1 MKVLFF
7 ASLRERLQ
15 CDQEEWTDT
24 TGITSPQDIINRL
37 IERGAPWDTALQ
49 NGKLLVSI
57 NQEMAHL
64 DSEIKAGDE
73 IAFFP
78 PVTGG

>member
-7 ASLRERLQ
+7 ASLRERLN

-24 TGITSPQDIINRL
+24 AGITSPQDIINRL
-37 IERGAPWDTALQ
+37 VERGAPWNEALQ

-64 DSEIKAGDE
+64 NSPLEPTDE
-73 IAFFP
+73 VAFFP

>member
-15 CDQEEWTDT
+15 CDQEEWSDMS
-24 TGITSPQDIINRL
+24 GIQSPQDIINRL

-49 NGKLLVSI
+49 SGKVLISI
-57 NQEMAHL
+57 NQEMAQL
-64 DSEIKAGDE
+64 DSKVNAEDE
-73 IAFFP
+73 VAFFP